1 MFKFAKRGDA
11 HLLGVL
17 LVVASALVFSLAG
30 VLTKMISADA
40 WTIACWRGLLGGVL
54 ISAYVAWLGRQRP
67 LRETFRLGWRGWLLA
82 TVGSLAS
89 LAFIFAFKLTY
100 IANVAV
106 IYATA
111 PFMAAALGW
120 ALLREGFQPRTAIAA
135 IVSLLGV
142 VIVVSGGLGTGTLTG
157 DGVALL
163 MTLGNALYMVLIRA
177 FRETPVVL
185 AGGVSALQL
194 FLVGWF
200 VVDPLAVSQ
209 QDIFLL
215 SLFGVSFAIAV
226 VLWTEGTKM
235 IPASEAGLLGS
246 AETPFAIILAWI
258 MLAEFPPLASVVGG
272 SIVLVAVL
280 AHAARDVA
288 QAQASS

>member
-1 MFKFAKRGDA
+1 
-11 HLLGVL
+11 
-17 LVVASALVFSLAG
+17 
-30 VLTKMISADA
+30 
-40 WTIACWRGLLGGVL
+40 
-54 ISAYVAWLGRQRP
+54 
-67 LRETFRLGWRGWLLA
+67 
-82 TVGSLAS
+82 LAS